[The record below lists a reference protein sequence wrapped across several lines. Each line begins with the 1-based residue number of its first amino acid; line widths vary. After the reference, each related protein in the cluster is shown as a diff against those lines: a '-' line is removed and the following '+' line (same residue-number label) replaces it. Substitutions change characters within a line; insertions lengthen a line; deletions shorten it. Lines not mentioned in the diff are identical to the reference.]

1 MNHVIKVQIADKT
14 GHTQELD
21 MSPAEAVEAIQENSS
36 SWIYVDNNLV
46 QANQIDEANLSTAS
60 TLRVLPGLIGG
71 C

>member
-14 GHTQELD
+14 GHTQELE
-21 MSPAEAVEAIQENSS
+21 MSPAEAVEAIHENSS
-36 SWIYVDNNLV
+36 SWMYVDNSLV

-60 TLRVLPGLIGG
+60 TLRMLPGLIGG